1 MLVSDEILNRIR
13 ERVSIVEL
21 VSEQVTLKRSGRN
34 HSGLCPF
41 HSEKTPSFFVRE
53 EEGTFHCFGCGK
65 KGDIF
70 TFLMETRGFSF
81 PESISFLAN
90 RLGIVLPQNDKT
102 RQEDQVLKKQQ
113 QLLFQVA
120 AVARDVFQNGLSTV
134 GKKAQ
139 HYLSQRGINPE
150 TQKLFALGYAPGQRN
165 WFLDQMIKSSELPE
179 MELRATLLELGL
191 IKQRE
196 EPHEQQREKQSE
208 DPQGDSAP
216 ERKVSAPQL
225 YEFFRDRLIFPIT
238 RSDGLPIAFGG
249 RILSAD
255 VDAPKYLNSKESVI
269 YHKRRV
275 FYGLSQALPALR
287 KTRQGFLV
295 EGYMDLLS
303 LFQRGFHTVL
313 ATCGTA
319 VTVDHVAVLK
329 RFLERLTILF
339 DGDEAGRRAAASC
352 FEVFLNSGINVEV
365 VLLDEGEDP
374 DSLAQKTTHDQ
385 LSRIFEHRKH
395 ALIEVYLDQLFQ
407 TLGAAETTPSA
418 VTCGKVARK
427 IASQLTQV
435 LNPVER
441 EIYLKKAVERI
452 GVSYEALVQLL
463 QEESKKAVNRA
474 SANNRD
480 SANRSG
486 TTPAPRSFGD
496 LGRAK
501 QGVPLHQQGTKVAA
515 SSSVIPYQKQVNTA
529 PVLSRYLTQL
539 LVAVLVEPRL
549 AVTLLEMPTI
559 LEGSRVLDRL
569 PENIKNFLVKLHQTE
584 HPGLIGVGHRSAET
598 PLGVDAPS
606 ADVPEEAIVLSLQAL
621 LDEFGLGNYRLLEE
635 AKRQLRV
642 GGSRHRE
649 IVLEAGIQSSKS
661 LIKAEMEQLRG
672 IEGRTDSESEKLRL
686 AQEKLEKKRALD
698 RLRPT

>member
-34 HSGLCPF
+34 FSGLCPF

-70 TFLMETRGFSF
+70 AFLMETRGFSF
-81 PESISFLAN
+81 PEAIAFLAH
-90 RLGIVLPQNDKT
+90 RLGITLPQNDKT
-102 RQEDQVLKKQQ
+102 RHEDQAIKKRQQ
-113 QLLFQVA
+113 ALFQVA
-120 AVARDVFQNGLSTV
+120 TLAREVFQNNLNTV

-139 HYLSQRGINPE
+139 NYLTQRGINKE
-150 TQKLFALGYAPGQRN
+150 TQQLFSLGYAPAQRN
-165 WFLDQMIKSSELPE
+165 SFLDQMTKSSALPE
-179 MELRATLLELGL
+179 DELRGLLLELGL

-196 EPHEQQREKQSE
+196 QRTLTQPY
-208 DPQGDSAP
+208 D
-216 ERKVSAPQL
+216 V
-225 YEFFRDRLIFPIT
+225 FRDRLIFPIT

-255 VDAPKYLNSKESVI
+255 VDAPKYLNSKETSI

-303 LFQRGFHTVL
+303 LFQRGFQTVL

-319 VTVDHVAVLK
+319 VTADHVAVLK

-339 DGDEAGRRAAASC
+339 DGDQAGRRAAASC

-365 VLLDEGEDP
+365 ILLDEGEDP
-374 DSLAQKTTHDQ
+374 DSLAQKTTREH
-385 LSRIFEHRKH
+385 LLRVFEHRKH
-395 ALIEVYLDQLFQ
+395 SLIDVYLDQLFH
-407 TLGAAETTPSA
+407 TLGAEETAPSA

-427 IASQLTQV
+427 VAGQLAQV

-441 EIYLKKAVERI
+441 EIYLKKAVEKI
-452 GVSYEALVQLL
+452 GVSYDALVQLL
-463 QEESKKAVNRA
+463 REESKKA
-474 SANNRD
+474 
-480 SANRSG
+480 ANRSSG
-486 TTPAPRSFGD
+486 SFALGAVPGEHGVSRQSFPSHQKSATTS
-496 LGRAK
+496 
-501 QGVPLHQQGTKVAA
+501 TTSSA
-515 SSSVIPYQKQVNTA
+515 SSSVVRGQNKVA
-529 PVLSRYLTQL
+529 PPASPALSRYLTQL

-549 AVTLLEMPTI
+549 AAALLEMPMI

-569 PENIKNFLVKLHQTE
+569 PENVKNFLVKLHQTE
-584 HPGLIGVGHRSAET
+584 HPGLIGVGHRSAESN
-598 PLGVDAPS
+598 LGVDAPS
-606 ADVPEEAIVLSLQAL
+606 TDVPEEAIVTALQAL
-621 LDEFGLGNYRLLEE
+621 LDEFGLGQYRLLEE
-635 AKRQLRV
+635 AKRQLRI
-642 GGSRHRE
+642 GGSKHRE
-649 IVLEAGIQSSKS
+649 IVLEAGVQSSKS
-661 LIKAEMEQLRG
+661 LIKEEMEQLRG
-672 IEGRTDSESEKLRL
+672 IEVRTDSESEKLRL
-686 AQEKLEKKRALD
+686 GQEKLEKKRALD